1 MGLQCG
7 RYDTWELNSYW
18 VNEAIA
24 ERRCRAPGSCLHC
37 VMAVSMSA
45 VSRADADHDVDGKAG
60 SGRLQQGKDAFV
72 CPIVW
77 IHQNGNVGDLR
88 RQRQV
93 VDAFSQRV
101 VDGASDRGHDR
112 RERRFAEAPRLQL
125 LPQLRH
131 RLCAAAKALMAFSTP
146 TKVLV

>member
-88 RQRQV
+88 RNLLEHPKQFRAEARSV
-93 VDAFSQRV
+93 A
-101 VDGASDRGHDR
+101 DRTGLIVDR
-112 RERRFAEAPRLQL
+112 RALLRTCDSRRVCDQGGDSGRL
-125 LPQLRH
+125 
-131 RLCAAAKALMAFSTP
+131 
-146 TKVLV
+146 